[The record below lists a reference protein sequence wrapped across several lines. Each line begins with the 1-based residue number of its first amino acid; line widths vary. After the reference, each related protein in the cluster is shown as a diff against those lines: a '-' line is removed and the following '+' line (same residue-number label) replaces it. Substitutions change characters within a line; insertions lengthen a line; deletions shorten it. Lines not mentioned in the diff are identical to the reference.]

1 MRTAPKLIGLQGLLW
16 RADLCFFFCR
26 GTSLALALGDR
37 AGLLGH
43 SLADLLALLGFRLQG
58 PRHGGR
64 PACRGGLL
72 RGTLL
77 LDDGLHAARERAPDE
92 SRHLDASLARLRRRE
107 HEQGAGRGDE
117 ADHHRRGTQAEAPE
131 QQAALE
137 AQERQG
143 AEAEH
148 ERAVLGRPLDRA
160 GRVEAWL
167 RTLLAGVGG
176 GEGQEGD
183 DLQTDTQR
191 GEDEAVLEGQRTER
205 GLLLRTHLCGNQG
218 QDQDLRGS
226 DNRLHVVQHAQALA
240 MSLRDT
246 VGDLHAVDRRNAVR
260 LLLGLVKRAGGDEAH
275 DVGADD
281 QEGDLGRRSRQQIA
295 PRDGD
300 AGRGHLDAE
309 CADEDAADAEGQ
321 DHEDQSHKFGAN
333 ALEKAV
339 LELHI
344 HGVAAGTRD
353 RTAHAKAHRDDQA
366 KQHRAEQRS
375 LEGNS
380 HDAARAPGHVV
391 QESDCTDQRRHGHHL
406 LNIL

>member
-1 MRTAPKLIGLQGLLW
+1 MRTAPKLIGLRGLLW

-26 GTSLALALGDR
+26 GTSLALALGGR

-43 SLADLLALLGFRLQG
+43 SLADLLALLGLRLQG

-64 PACRGGLL
+64 PARGGGLL
-72 RGTLL
+72 RGTLM
-77 LDDGLHAARERAPDE
+77 LDEGLDAAHARAPDE
-92 SRHLDASLARLRRRE
+92 LRHLRRRE

-117 ADHHRRGTQAEAPE
+117 SEHHRRGAQAEAPE

-167 RTLLAGVGG
+167 RPLLAGVGG

-183 DLQTDTQR
+183 DLQADTQR
-191 GEDEAVLEGQRTER
+191 GEDETILERQRTER

-240 MSLRDT
+240 MSHRDT
-246 VGDLHAVDRRNAVR
+246 VGDLHAVDRRHAVR
-260 LLLGLVKRAGGDEAH
+260 LLLGLVNRAGGDEAH

-309 CADEDAADAEGQ
+309 CADEDTADAEGQ

-344 HGVAAGTRD
+344 HGVAAGTLD
-353 RTAHAKAHRDDQA
+353 RAAHAKAHRDDQA

-380 HDAARAPGHVV
+380 HDAARAPSHVV
-391 QESDCTDQRRHGHHL
+391 QESDSTDQRCHGHHL
-406 LNIL
+406 LNILCGI